1 MTKEQ
6 QIIETTG
13 KRINAA
19 IDEVIDTVKD
29 FQRKLQWRMVSNDE
43 IFSEMNNSLSTELLA
58 FETAQRIVHAACSE
72 YIKEF
77 E

>member
-1 MTKEQ
+1 MNKEQ

-29 FQRKLQWRMVSNDE
+29 DLRKLQWHMISNDE
-43 IFSEMNNSLSTELLA
+43 VFSEMNDHLSTELRILEA
-58 FETAQRIVHAACSE
+58 TQRIVHATCSE

>member
-19 IDEVIDTVKD
+19 IDEVVDTVKD
-29 FQRKLQWRMVSNDE
+29 FQRKLQWHMISGDE
-43 IFSEMNNSLSTELLA
+43 VFSEMNERLSTELLI
-58 FETAQRIVHAACSE
+58 FETAQRIVHATCSE

>member
-29 FQRKLQWRMVSNDE
+29 FQRKLQWRMASNDE
-43 IFSEMNNSLSTELLA
+43 IFSEMNEHLSTELQI
-58 FETAQRIVHAACSE
+58 FEAVQRIVHATCSE